1 VRWRAVESTPL
12 RQLLLFLAFVVL
24 AWPAW
29 TEAGAG
35 AGKPFV
41 LLISIDGLKPEAIL
55 DASAHGLKVPNLRAF
70 LERGAYA
77 SGVRGVLPTVTY
89 PSHMTLMTGASP
101 ARHGIYANTTFDP
114 LGSNQQGWY
123 WYAEDARVATLWS
136 AASVAGLKTANVYWP
151 ISVGAPI
158 TYNLP
163 QIWRA
168 GTEDDLK
175 LQRALGTPGLE
186 RELSATL
193 GRYPGGMDETVAD
206 DEIRARFAIRLLEM
220 KRPDFITVY
229 LTGLDTEQHHSG
241 PFSGPANAV
250 LERLDTLVGV
260 LQAAAQRRAPRRATV
275 CVVSDHGFA
284 AVEHDVNLKK
294 AFLDAGLF
302 TLDEAHHVSSWKAMP
317 WYAGGSAAVMLA
329 DPGDLALRA
338 EVGSLLSKLASDPDN
353 GIERIFTHD
362 EIVRERA
369 FPDAAFLV
377 SFKIGYEAGDSLTAP
392 LVSSPSNQGMHG
404 YPPDRPEMRSSFFI
418 MGPSVAAARPLGEI
432 DMRQIAPT
440 LAGIL
445 GFSLPDAELG
455 PLTLK

>member
-1 VRWRAVESTPL
+1 VVR
-12 RQLLLFLAFVVL
+12 RQ
-24 AWPAW
+24 
-29 TEAGAG
+29 
-35 AGKPFV
+35 
-41 LLISIDGLKPEAIL
+41 
-55 DASAHGLKVPNLRAF
+55 RC
-70 LERGAYA
+70 
-77 SGVRGVLPTVTY
+77 
-89 PSHMTLMTGASP
+89 
-101 ARHGIYANTTFDP
+101 
-114 LGSNQQGWY
+114 
-123 WYAEDARVATLWS
+123 
-136 AASVAGLKTANVYWP
+136 KTANVYWP

-241 PFSGPANAV
+241 PFSGSANAV
-250 LERLDTLVGV
+250 LERLDILVGV
-260 LQAAAQRRAPRRATV
+260 LQAAAQRRAPGAATV

-302 TLDEAHHVSSWKAMP
+302 TLDGAHHVSSWKAMP

-392 LVSSPSNQGMHG
+392 LVSSPSNLGMHG
-404 YPPDRPEMRSSFFI
+404 YLPDRPEMRSSFFI
-418 MGPSVAAARPLGEI
+418 MGPRVAAARPLGEI

-440 LAGIL
+440 LAAIL

-455 PLTLK
+455 ALTLK